1 MGVGRGHK
9 YMLNF
14 NKGINRE
21 KTSQVSDKALR
32 PLVFILLV
40 FVIYRYSVY
49 DYFQDQDLDSDP

>member
-1 MGVGRGHK
+1 
-9 YMLNF
+9 MLNF
-14 NKGINRE
+14 NKGIDRE

-40 FVIYRYSVY
+40 FVIYRCSVY